1 MESFRLLDAKMF
13 SFKTLK
19 YFLCNYFL
27 YLLPLVPKS
36 GFGIALLFHM

>member
-13 SFKTLK
+13 SFKIQK

-27 YLLPLVPKS
+27 QLLPLMPKS
-36 GFGIALLFHM
+36 RLGMA